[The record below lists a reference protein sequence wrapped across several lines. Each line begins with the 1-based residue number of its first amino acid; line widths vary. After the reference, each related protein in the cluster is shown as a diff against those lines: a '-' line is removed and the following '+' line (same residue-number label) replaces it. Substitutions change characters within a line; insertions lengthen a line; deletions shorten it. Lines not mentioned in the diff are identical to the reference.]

1 MHMSFSSDATAKEY
15 GQNKAFSAVYIA
27 CSHRELNLRRSGAI
41 PVQKVGSD
49 PHQGFMA
56 KESPDQLFL
65 SY

>member
-1 MHMSFSSDATAKEY
+1 MHMSFSSDATAKEN

-27 CSHRELNLRRSGAI
+27 CSHRELNLRSGAI

>member
-1 MHMSFSSDATAKEY
+1 MHISFSSDATAKEN
-15 GQNKAFSAVYIA
+15 GQNKAFSVVYIA
-27 CSHRELNLRRSGAI
+27 RSHRELNLRRSGTI
-41 PVQKVGSD
+41 PVQKAGSD

>member
-1 MHMSFSSDATAKEY
+1 MHISYSSDATAKEN

-27 CSHRELNLRRSGAI
+27 CSHREPNLRRSGAT
-41 PVQKVGSD
+41 PVQKGVSD

-56 KESPDQLFL
+56 KESPDQLFF